1 LRLAFRHLLAA
12 IFTLLAIVF
21 LCHLTLEAAE
31 ARGYAPASV
40 VLCQSVVDTGEYLSH
55 AIRGDLGNSALHVR
69 RSRIMRNRP
78 VAQLLRAYYP
88 RSMGLLAAALLLT
101 AFIGIPLGALTALQ
115 RHSRFSMGIIAST
128 LVGISTPTFFLA
140 LLFQV
145 GLIHFYRATGMRLLP
160 VGGFGWDEH
169 IVMPALVLAAPSI
182 ARLAR
187 MTYLALADV
196 LEQDYIRTAYAKGLP
211 RRRVVWHHAFPN
223 AAPSILTALSL
234 SMRYSL
240 AALPVAEVFVGWP
253 GVGTALLD
261 AIRSYDVNTT
271 TGLVLSLGLTFLLI
285 NALLELGYLWVDPRL
300 RSAVPGGGA

>member
-1 LRLAFRHLLAA
+1 MRLAFRHLIAA

-21 LCHLTLEAAE
+21 LCHMTLEAAE
-31 ARGYAPASV
+31 ARGYVPASV
-40 VLCQSVVDTGEYLSH
+40 VLRQSVVDTGQYLSH
-55 AIRGDLGNSALHVR
+55 AIRGDLGSSALQVR

-78 VAQLLRAYYP
+78 VTELLRAYYP

-101 AFIGIPLGALTALQ
+101 AFIGIPLGTLAALQ
-115 RHSRFSMGIIAST
+115 RHSRLSVGIIAST
-128 LVGISTPTFFLA
+128 LVGVSAPTFFLA
-140 LLFQV
+140 LLLQV
-145 GLIHFYRATGMRLLP
+145 GLVRFYRTTGVRLLP

-187 MTYLALADV
+187 MTYLALADI

-211 RRRVVWHHAFPN
+211 RRRVVWRHAFLN

-261 AIRSYDVNTT
+261 AVRSYDTNTT

-285 NALLELGYLWVDPRL
+285 NALLELGYRWADPRL
-300 RSAVPGGGA
+300 RTAVPGGGA